1 MKINP
6 LHQSEAI
13 SKYSNIVNNT
23 RPQNAGNPGIS
34 DSLDLSQEAQ
44 RFSSLIKEAKE
55 AMNRIGRDEEIKV
68 AEIINQI
75 KNNSYHVSAEDVA
88 DKILGGIPDSI

>member
-13 SKYSNIVNNT
+13 SKYSNIVNNI
-23 RPQNAGNPGIS
+23 RPQNTQKPGIS
-34 DSLDLSQEAQ
+34 DSVDLSVEAQ

-55 AMNRIGRDEEIKV
+55 AMNKMGLDEEIKV
-68 AEIINQI
+68 SDIINRI
-75 KNNSYHVSAEDVA
+75 KDGSYQVSADKVA
-88 DKILGGIPDSI
+88 ERILKGFPDSI